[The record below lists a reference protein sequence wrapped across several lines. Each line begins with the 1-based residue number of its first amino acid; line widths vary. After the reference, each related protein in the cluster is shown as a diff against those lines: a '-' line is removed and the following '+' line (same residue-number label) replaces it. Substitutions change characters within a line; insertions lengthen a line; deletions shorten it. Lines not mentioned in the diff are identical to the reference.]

1 MSTYEY
7 NHDKT
12 SVTASNGVTVTE
24 VSGTGCG
31 DSNLVGFSCCKLKK
45 IYALYESFIYTG
57 WGPVPGQAPALA
69 TVNLVAPAVA

>member
-1 MSTYEY
+1 MKVKISPRE
-7 NHDKT
+7 NI
-12 SVTASNGVTVTE
+12 SVAVTE

-45 IYALYESFIYTG
+45 IYALYENFIYTG

-69 TVNLVAPAVA
+69 IVNLVAPAVAWGS